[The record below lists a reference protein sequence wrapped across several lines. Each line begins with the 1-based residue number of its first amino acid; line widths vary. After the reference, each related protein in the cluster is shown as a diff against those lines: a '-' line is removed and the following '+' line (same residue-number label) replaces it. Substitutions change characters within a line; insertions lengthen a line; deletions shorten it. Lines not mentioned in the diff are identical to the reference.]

1 MSGKRYLF
9 FVSLTYSYSILRP
22 LQDAIWQ
29 RGDEAAWF
37 IEDGCENWLRNDEKQ
52 LHTIQQVMDY
62 NPIAVFVPGNW
73 VYHFFPGVKV
83 AVFHGYPIQKRN
95 KSITPTIH
103 KRKAV

>member
-22 LQDAIWQ
+22 LQDAMWQ

-62 NPIAVFVPGNW
+62 NPIAVFV
-73 VYHFFPGVKV
+73 F
-83 AVFHGYPIQKRN
+83 
-95 KSITPTIH
+95 
-103 KRKAV
+103 

>member
-37 IEDGCENWLRNDEKQ
+37 IEDGCENWLRNDENSCILFSK
-52 LHTIQQVMDY
+52 
-62 NPIAVFVPGNW
+62 
-73 VYHFFPGVKV
+73 
-83 AVFHGYPIQKRN
+83 
-95 KSITPTIH
+95 
-103 KRKAV
+103 